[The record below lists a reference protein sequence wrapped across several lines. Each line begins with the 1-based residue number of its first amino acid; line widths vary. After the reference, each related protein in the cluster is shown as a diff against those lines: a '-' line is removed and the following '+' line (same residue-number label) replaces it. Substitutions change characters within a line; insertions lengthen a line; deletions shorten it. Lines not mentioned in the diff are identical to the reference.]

1 MTRPLTPIQLD
12 FIRIAYPE
20 QRTNIDE
27 LMWALERYPDYVRLF
42 DEKRLEL
49 DCFNW
54 TESDDPELVFLG
66 QLVEK
71 TEDLIDGIESE
82 LTSLLRK
89 HFQLP
94 EFP

>member
-12 FIRIAYPE
+12 FIRITYPE

-27 LMWALERYPDYVRLF
+27 LMWALERYPEYVRLF

-82 LTSLLRK
+82 LTNLLRK